1 MPGNADWMR
10 LAARSGRRCWTAPNA
25 VPLDVQYPYGYSCG
39 MFTVLQ
45 TEAFVA
51 WLDALKDKR
60 AQIRIAARLRQAEAG
75 SLGDWQPVEGEVS
88 EMRVHFGPGY
98 RLYFVRRGRVIVVM
112 LNAGDKSTQK
122 RDIRHAL
129 KLASELG
136 DDL

>member
-1 MPGNADWMR
+1 M
-10 LAARSGRRCWTAPNA
+10 C
-25 VPLDVQYPYGYSCG
+25 
-39 MFTVLQ
+39 TVLQ
-45 TEAFVA
+45 TVEFVA

-60 AQIRIAARLRQAEAG
+60 GQLRIAARLRQVEAG
-75 SLGDWQPVEGEVS
+75 SLGDWQPIDGELS
-88 EMRVHFGPGY
+88 EMRVHYGPGY

-136 DDL
+136 DDV

>member
-1 MPGNADWMR
+1 MYLNRYNAAI
-10 LAARSGRRCWTAPNA
+10 L
-25 VPLDVQYPYGYSCG
+25 
-39 MFTVLQ
+39 TVLQ
-45 TEAFVA
+45 TEEFVA

-60 AQIRIAARLRQAEAG
+60 ARVRIAARLRQAEAG

-98 RLYFVRRGRVIVVM
+98 RLYFVRRGRVIVVI

-122 RDIRHAL
+122 RDIRRAS
-129 KLASELG
+129 KLVAELG

>member
-1 MPGNADWMR
+1 
-10 LAARSGRRCWTAPNA
+10 
-25 VPLDVQYPYGYSCG
+25 
-39 MFTVLQ
+39 MFTVHQ
-45 TEAFVA
+45 SEAFLA

-75 SLGDWQPVEGEVS
+75 SLGDWQPVAGELC

-112 LNAGDKSTQK
+112 LNAGDKSTQQ
-122 RDIRHAL
+122 RSIGRAL
-129 KLASELG
+129 KLIAELG

>member
-1 MPGNADWMR
+1 M
-10 LAARSGRRCWTAPNA
+10 L
-25 VPLDVQYPYGYSCG
+25 
-39 MFTVLQ
+39 TVLQ
-45 TEAFVA
+45 TEEFAA

-60 AQIRIAARLRQAEAG
+60 ARVRIAARLRQAEAG

-98 RLYFVRRGRVIVVM
+98 RLYFVRRGRVIVVI

-122 RDIRHAL
+122 RDIRRAL
-129 KLASELG
+129 KLAAELG